1 MPEIERSMRRQP
13 LRTEADYD
21 KALKR
26 AYILMDAKRGTL
38 KGKELDALVTLIEA
52 YEDKHYRIGRPGRP
66 LIKFFRR
73 SPLRGI
79 GLKIKRSR
87 ETGRKPVKF

>member
-1 MPEIERSMRRQP
+1 MRRQP

-38 KGKELDALVTLIEA
+38 KGKELDALVTLIEV
-52 YEDKHYRIGRPGRP
+52 YEDKHYRIGRPRRY
-66 LIKFFRR
+66 LVKFFGR
-73 SPLRGI
+73 SPLRGA
-79 GLKIKRSR
+79 GLKIRRSR
-87 ETGRKPVKF
+87 DIGRKPVRL

>member
-1 MPEIERSMRRQP
+1 MKIRSIK
-13 LRTEADYD
+13 TEADYD

-26 AYILMDAKRGTL
+26 AYVLMDAKRGTL
-38 KGKELDALVTLIEA
+38 KGKELDALVTLIEV

-66 LIKFFRR
+66 LVKFFKR

-79 GLKIKRSR
+79 GLRVRRSGD
-87 ETGRKPVKF
+87 TGRKPVKF